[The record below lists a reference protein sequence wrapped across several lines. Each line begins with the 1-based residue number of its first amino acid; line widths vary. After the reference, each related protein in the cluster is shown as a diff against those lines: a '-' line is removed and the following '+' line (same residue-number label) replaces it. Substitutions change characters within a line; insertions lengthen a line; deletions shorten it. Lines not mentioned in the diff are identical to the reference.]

1 MAPQLSFYTFC
12 EANSKSSQIQKV
24 IESQNPI
31 CFCTD
36 FFKNFYCHW
45 FCSMIL
51 INIRILKGC
60 IKLWRICS
68 FRKENAICFILLWVI
83 INKLL
88 STKHSQSVRNFS
100 LRTSSILWITL
111 SEKTRIISIKI
122 RNTLWQ
128 RLRKVKNM

>member
-1 MAPQLSFYTFC
+1 M
-12 EANSKSSQIQKV
+12 
-24 IESQNPI
+24 IESRNPI

-36 FFKNFYCHW
+36 FYQNFYCHW

-51 INIRILKGC
+51 INIRIPKGC

-111 SEKTRIISIKI
+111 SEKNTYHQHKDKKHFIITIEEGQKYVSQKQEWSQY
-122 RNTLWQ
+122 RPLKNTTF
-128 RLRKVKNM
+128 